1 VRGRRRWIF
10 GGAALAA
17 IGLTLAGLAAPPPAS
32 SPPVDVYVARHIS
45 VSNGVDDGG
54 QVLFAVHGR

>member
-1 VRGRRRWIF
+1 VRGKRRWVI

-17 IGLTLAGLAAPPPAS
+17 LGLTLAGLAAPPPAS
-32 SPPVDVYVARHIS
+32 APPVDMYVARHIS